1 MTTWRGGSKPES
13 IFLTPFP
20 KVSPEWRQP
29 ALTEEFAEIIKVRG
43 EASKALEELRKNK
56 TIGASLEAKVKI
68 TADGNQFKCLEK
80 YKECLGEYF
89 IVSKVELN
97 KGAFSVQAEKSDGE
111 KCLRCWVYD
120 ELTPTAHQY
129 PGVCPKCLKALT

>member
-1 MTTWRGGSKPES
+1 
-13 IFLTPFP
+13 
-20 KVSPEWRQP
+20 
-29 ALTEEFAEIIKVRG
+29 
-43 EASKALEELRKNK
+43 
-56 TIGASLEAKVKI
+56 
-68 TADGNQFKCLEK
+68 
-80 YKECLGEYF
+80 
-89 IVSKVELN
+89 VELN